1 MRNTEAGVDADA
13 DADADALSVVI
24 SITDPGDNIAHPVVL
39 ICPSNRMVTVP
50 AVTPTPALAP
60 ALAPANVS
68 LDTTVEPYT
77 ISLV

>member
-1 MRNTEAGVDADA
+1 MRNTEAGVDA

-50 AVTPTPALAP
+50 AVTPAP
-60 ALAPANVS
+60 ALANVS

-77 ISLV
+77 ISPV